1 MFDFMNIAIL
11 IGAALVVAA
20 AFTSLL
26 SFRFGAPLL
35 LVFLLVGLL
44 AGEDGLGIRF
54 DNLGAAYF
62 VGSVALVIILFDSG
76 YATRLSMLRIAAVP
90 SLVLATAGV
99 LLTSVLVGAAAEVI
113 FGLSW
118 RDGLLLGI
126 IVAPTDAAAVFFLLR
141 VGGITLRDRV
151 RSTLEVESGSNDPMA
166 IFLTLAVVGGIGA
179 SASAGGLDVGILGD
193 FILQVLVGSIVG
205 FIGGFV
211 IVQIVNRTEFEP
223 ALYPIVVTALA
234 LATYAVAGMAW
245 GSGFLAVYVAGLVS
259 GNIRMRH
266 AVALRRFQ
274 EGTTWL
280 AQIAMFLTLGLLATP
295 SAFPAVAL
303 RAGALAVF
311 LMLVARPLAVWIC
324 LVAFRFSRREM
335 AFISWVGLRGA
346 VSILLAILPV
356 IVGMPNGRLMFNTA
370 FVVVLASLLVQGW
383 TIGPMA
389 RFLGL
394 IVPARAGPVDRI
406 ELELPGGGEHE
417 IVAYV
422 VHPESAVAK
431 GQRVPRW
438 ARPSLVIRDGRTLRP
453 HRFGKPQA
461 GDHVYVITTPE
472 YVGLLDRLFAA
483 RAPGADD
490 PHLYGEFALQPDIRL
505 SDISRSYPLELA
517 PGDDQLT
524 VGQFMR
530 RELTGDIE
538 PGDRVAVGAVDIIV
552 RRVNEM
558 HEILEVGL
566 AMEQTRAAIPRIPLF
581 QTPRELGALFRGWRA
596 RRSGP
601 RSRPANEALS
611 SAVESKMPDAD
622 SPPDAGPSL

>member
-1 MFDFMNIAIL
+1 M
-11 IGAALVVAA
+11 
-20 AFTSLL
+20 

-44 AGEDGLGIRF
+44 AGEDGLGIKF

-76 YATRLSMLRIAAVP
+76 YATRLAMLRLAALP

-99 LLTSVLVGAAAEVI
+99 VLTAVLVGVAAEVI

-118 RDGLLLGI
+118 QEGLLLGI

-141 VGGITLRDRV
+141 VGGITLRDLV
-151 RSTLEVESGSNDPMA
+151 RSTLEVESGTNDPMA
-166 IFLTLAVVGGIGA
+166 IFLTLALVGGIGA
-179 SASAGGLDVGILGD
+179 SAGTGGLDLGILGD
-193 FILQVLVGSIVG
+193 FVLQVTVGGVVG

-211 IVQIVNRTEFEP
+211 IVQIVNRTAFEP

-259 GNIRMRH
+259 GNVRIRH

-295 SAFPAVAL
+295 AEFPAVAL
-303 RAGALAVF
+303 RAIALAAF
-311 LMLVARPLAVWIC
+311 LMLVARPVAVWIC
-324 LVAFRFSRREM
+324 LVAFRFSRQEM
-335 AFISWVGLRGA
+335 AFVAWVGLRGA

-356 IVGMPNGRLMFNTA
+356 IVGMPNGRLIFNVA
-370 FVVVLASLLVQGW
+370 FMVVLASLLIQGW

-406 ELELPGGGEHE
+406 ELELPGGGDHE

-431 GQRVPRW
+431 GQRIPRW

-453 HRFGKPQA
+453 HRFGRPEA
-461 GDHVYVITTPE
+461 GDQIYVITTPE
-472 YVGLLDRLFAA
+472 YVGLLDRLFAG
-483 RAPGADD
+483 RAPSADD
-490 PHLYGEFALQPDIRL
+490 PHLYGEFAMQPDIRL
-505 SDISRSYPLELA
+505 VDLARSYPLELA
-517 PGDDQLT
+517 PGDERLT
-524 VGQFMR
+524 IGEFLR

-538 PGDRVAVGAVDIIV
+538 PGDRVAAGAVDLIV
-552 RRVNEM
+552 RRVNDT

-566 AMEQTRAAIPRIPLF
+566 AMEHGRAAVPRIPLF
-581 QTPRELGALFRGWRA
+581 QTPRELAALIRA
-596 RRSGP
+596 SRTRRSRVAP
-601 RSRPANEALS
+601 SRP
-611 SAVESKMPDAD
+611 DGG
-622 SPPDAGPSL
+622 PPATGTTKPEPPEPPS

>member
-11 IGAALVVAA
+11 IGATLIVAA

-76 YATRLSMLRIAAVP
+76 YATRLSVLRIAALP

-179 SASAGGLDVGILGD
+179 SAGTGGLDIGILGD
-193 FILQVLVGSIVG
+193 LILQVVVGGMVG

-211 IVQIVNRTEFEP
+211 IVQVVNRTEFEP

-295 SAFPAVAL
+295 SEFPAVAL
-303 RAGALAVF
+303 RAGVL
-311 LMLVARPLAVWIC
+311 ARPLAVWIC

-431 GQRVPRW
+431 GQRIPRW

-524 VGQFMR
+524 VGQFLR

-538 PGDRVAVGAVDIIV
+538 PGDRVAAGAVDIIV

-566 AMEQTRAAIPRIPLF
+566 AMEQTRVAIPRIPLF
-581 QTPRELGALFRGWRA
+581 QTPQEIGALLQSW
-596 RRSGP
+596 RRSSPVAHRAGGT
-601 RSRPANEALS
+601 PAATDTTKPETPETGS
-611 SAVESKMPDAD
+611 
-622 SPPDAGPSL
+622 